1 MTLSLHRPLLAAA
14 ASTVLLLATACD
26 DNGNE
31 LDAGSG
37 SGSSGTASPAS
48 GTSTGDAGADDA
60 ETVDPAAFRS
70 GDATVFRLEQDGTTC
85 SLSDSF
91 FLCTLPFDKNIPDI
105 SNGLPTTAQQVH
117 WWDDG
122 KGFLPVGGLDEV
134 TVNRDARIL
143 HPGQQITASGAT
155 CTADDAGLRCR
166 KDGEDFTFDNGGFSS
181 STWRTPWT
189 GVNDTCGTISTEK
202 FPGFDGRDLSVTR
215 GIVDC
220 GDALATVND
229 YLSTP
234 VDPTA
239 GNSNMRTLGEW
250 TCSIPTAGVGEKNGL
265 DLSCARDDGDLSVGT
280 ARETSATDVDVSAIL
295 DDLIRSDSS
304 KTTTASAGDSCGVA
318 DRGLYKNLE
327 DTEVKVVSGTV
338 DCDEA
343 VAVIEGYL
351 SQPAHDGSYGAS
363 RDKTVNG
370 WNCRNQTVWGGDP
383 GDPDQPP
390 MLSCTVADKEIT
402 MQG

>member
-1 MTLSLHRPLLAAA
+1 MTLSLHRPLLAVT
-14 ASTVLLLATACD
+14 ASALLLLATACD

-31 LDAGSG
+31 LDVGSG
-37 SGSSGTASPAS
+37 SGSSGTASPS
-48 GTSTGDAGADDA
+48 SDTGTGDDGSDDA
-60 ETVDPAAFRS
+60 EAVDPAAFRS

-91 FLCTLPFDKNIPDI
+91 FLCTLPFDKDIPDI
-105 SNGLPTTAQQVH
+105 RNGLPTTAQQVH
-117 WWDDG
+117 WWGDG

-134 TVNRDARIL
+134 TANRNARVL
-143 HPGQQITASGAT
+143 HPGQQITASGTT

-166 KDGEDFTFDNGGFSS
+166 KDGEDFTFDNGDFSS
-181 STWRTPWT
+181 STWRNPWS
-189 GVNDTCGTISTEK
+189 GPEDTCGTVDTGK
-202 FPGFDGRDLSVTR
+202 FRDFDGRDLNVTR

-229 YLSTP
+229 YLSVP

-250 TCSIPTAGVGEKNGL
+250 TCSIPTAGVGEKNSL
-265 DLSCARDDGDLSVGT
+265 DLSCARDDGQQSVGI
-280 ARETSATDVDVSAIL
+280 ARETSVADADISAMI
-295 DDLIRSDSS
+295 DDFLSMNSS
-304 KTTTASAGDSCGVA
+304 ETTTASAGASCGVA
-318 DRGLYKNLE
+318 DKGLYENLV

-351 SQPAHDGSYGAS
+351 STPSHNGIFAAPQ
-363 RDKTVNG
+363 RMTVNG
-370 WNCRNQTVWGGDP
+370 WDCRNQTVWGGQP
-383 GDPDQPP
+383 TGDEPP
-390 MLSCTVADKEIT
+390 MLSCTIADKEIT